1 MFGGGGDPS
10 GGSSNANFMLQKDCL
25 RHRHVVSFGLRGTV
39 SLLVSW
45 LIKTGPGKIPKIK
58 VFYRILFKSW
68 GGGTSDPIVGYM
80 GRLRPKGVSFLSSQ
94 YIKG

>member
-10 GGSSNANFMLQKDCL
+10 GGNGNANFMLQKDCS

-68 GGGTSDPIVGYM
+68 GGYFRPYSGLHGEAP
-80 GRLRPKGVSFLSSQ
+80 PKGSVFFKLAV
-94 YIKG
+94 Y